1 MMSSK
6 AKSGSCVSPESIKV
20 ISESIGITNLGDDG
34 AKDLGEDATYRL
46 KELIQESFKF
56 MQHGKRRKIT
66 TDDFDRAIKLKN
78 IEPVYGFQNLEF
90 IPFRFT
96 SGGGRELY
104 FNEEKEIDL
113 NEFVN
118 SSMPKLPLEPTLKA
132 HWLSIEGIQP
142 TVPENPPPIS
152 KDQQKNESIDPL
164 SALKRTPGNK
174 VLQVGGKNKAGKSNV
189 PSGPTKHIETV
200 KIKQLA
206 THELSVEQ
214 QLYYK
219 EITEACVGSDESR
232 RAEALQSLSS
242 DPGLHQMLP
251 RLCTFVAEGVKVN
264 VVQNN
269 LALLIYLMRMV
280 KALLENQTLYLEKYL
295 HELIP
300 SVGTCIVSKQLCMRP
315 DVDNHW
321 ALRDFAA
328 RLMAQICKNFNTS
341 TNGVQ
346 TRVSRMF
353 SSALKNDKFPLSCH
367 YGAIVGLH
375 ELGPELVKV
384 FVLPRLKAVG
394 ERIRIC
400 VDGPFLSSIDKIAAE
415 HMKQLMVKVLA
426 PVLKSIRNPPDNI
439 DEYKTDFG
447 YFGNVLHAAVVRLR
461 STPISTASTRT
472 ISSVTPVNSLIS
484 HILTV
489 YFILNSHRI
498 LHIIIVIIL
507 LELA

>member
-189 PSGPTKHIETV
+189 PSGPTKHIET
-200 KIKQLA
+200 
-206 THELSVEQ
+206 
-214 QLYYK
+214 
-219 EITEACVGSDESR
+219 
-232 RAEALQSLSS
+232 EALQSLSS

-251 RLCTFVAEGVKVN
+251 RLCTFVAEGLLIIN
-264 VVQNN
+264 VFSAGQSQCCSNN

-280 KALLENQTLYLEKYL
+280 KALLENQTLYLEKYVNQDGDGKTHL
-295 HELIP
+295 
-300 SVGTCIVSKQLCMRP
+300 
-315 DVDNHW
+315 
-321 ALRDFAA
+321 
-328 RLMAQICKNFNTS
+328 
-341 TNGVQ
+341 
-346 TRVSRMF
+346 
-353 SSALKNDKFPLSCH
+353 NDKF
-367 YGAIVGLH
+367 
-375 ELGPELVKV
+375 
-384 FVLPRLKAVG
+384 
-394 ERIRIC
+394 
-400 VDGPFLSSIDKIAAE
+400 
-415 HMKQLMVKVLA
+415 
-426 PVLKSIRNPPDNI
+426 
-439 DEYKTDFG
+439 G
-447 YFGNVLHAAVVRLR
+447 Y
-461 STPISTASTRT
+461 
-472 ISSVTPVNSLIS
+472 
-484 HILTV
+484 
-489 YFILNSHRI
+489 
-498 LHIIIVIIL
+498 
-507 LELA
+507 

>member
-142 TVPENPPPIS
+142 TVPENPPPIKSESYYIKRCTAVLAYNKIVVLRLAPPVS

-189 PSGPTKHIETV
+189 PSGPTKHIET
-200 KIKQLA
+200 
-206 THELSVEQ
+206 
-214 QLYYK
+214 
-219 EITEACVGSDESR
+219 
-232 RAEALQSLSS
+232 EALQSLSS

-251 RLCTFVAEGVKVN
+251 RLCTFVAEGVS
-264 VVQNN
+264 QSQCCSNN

-280 KALLENQTLYLEKYL
+280 KALLENQTLYLEKYDAT
-295 HELIP
+295 IQ
-300 SVGTCIVSKQLCMRP
+300 CITIMGKKKDGCDSKTTQKSQVQRFSPKQQGRKVTHSDTDSNNNSQNAPGVSKKASAFWTLEENFVVKTKPESFYAVSP
-315 DVDNHW
+315 D
-321 ALRDFAA
+321 
-328 RLMAQICKNFNTS
+328 
-341 TNGVQ
+341 
-346 TRVSRMF
+346 
-353 SSALKNDKFPLSCH
+353 
-367 YGAIVGLH
+367 
-375 ELGPELVKV
+375 
-384 FVLPRLKAVG
+384 
-394 ERIRIC
+394 
-400 VDGPFLSSIDKIAAE
+400 
-415 HMKQLMVKVLA
+415 MKL
-426 PVLKSIRNPPDNI
+426 
-439 DEYKTDFG
+439 
-447 YFGNVLHAAVVRLR
+447 
-461 STPISTASTRT
+461 
-472 ISSVTPVNSLIS
+472 
-484 HILTV
+484 
-489 YFILNSHRI
+489 
-498 LHIIIVIIL
+498 
-507 LELA
+507 